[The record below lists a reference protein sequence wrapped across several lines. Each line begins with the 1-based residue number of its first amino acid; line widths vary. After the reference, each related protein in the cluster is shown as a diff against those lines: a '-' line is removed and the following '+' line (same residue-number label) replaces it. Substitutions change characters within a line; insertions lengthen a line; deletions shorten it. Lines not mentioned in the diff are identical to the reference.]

1 MVGHRHYAG
10 LHICARPGNCLLKVS
25 GKGGDSAAAR
35 EGVANERQAAGGS
48 QEYATYVR
56 ISNVAIFHGKTLS
69 K

>member
-1 MVGHRHYAG
+1 
-10 LHICARPGNCLLKVS
+10 LKVS